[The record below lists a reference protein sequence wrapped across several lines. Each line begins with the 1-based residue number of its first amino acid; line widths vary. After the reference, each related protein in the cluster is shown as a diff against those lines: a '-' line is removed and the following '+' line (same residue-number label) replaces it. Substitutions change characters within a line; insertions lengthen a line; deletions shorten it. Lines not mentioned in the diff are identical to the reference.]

1 LQLLTDRCLQVNDKT
16 GPFQQ
21 LPIFFFEDRAATGGK
36 QQILPGSQDFQHFAF
51 PFTETGFAFNIE
63 DQVDAG
69 ACLPFQ
75 VPVTIKEFHFQ
86 PFCNAL
92 PNGCFTGPHW
102 TNQVDVRARFIHGLP
117 VKHCRVHSGTTL
129 VNIAGF
135 FASLVAIFMIRFFVL
150 FTVLLVGLFTLEIL
164 QPAEEYVI
172 MPFTSFIADV
182 SVWILQIFD
191 DSVESYRNI
200 IRNSVT
206 GFGVRIERGC
216 NGVEALIILFAA
228 IFSFP
233 APFKNKIIGFVIGFF
248 AIQVL
253 NLVRIISLF
262 YLGQWNQVAFEWFH
276 LYLWQALIIL
286 DALVVWLIWLRTLPQ
301 AKLKR
306 QMEAES
312 AAE

>member
-1 LQLLTDRCLQVNDKT
+1 M
-16 GPFQQ
+16 
-21 LPIFFFEDRAATGGK
+21 
-36 QQILPGSQDFQHFAF
+36 HF
-51 PFTETGFAFNIE
+51 
-63 DQVDAG
+63 
-69 ACLPFQ
+69 
-75 VPVTIKEFHFQ
+75 
-86 PFCNAL
+86 
-92 PNGCFTGPHW
+92 
-102 TNQVDVRARFIHGLP
+102 
-117 VKHCRVHSGTTL
+117 GTTL

-135 FASLVAIFMIRFFVL
+135 FVCLVAIFMIRFFVL

-172 MPFTSFIADV
+172 LPFTSFIADV
-182 SVWILQIFD
+182 SVWILQFFD
-191 DSVESYRNI
+191 DNVEAYKNI
-200 IRNSVT
+200 IRDSVS

-253 NLVRIISLF
+253 NLIRIISLF

-306 QMEAES
+306 QIEAES

>member
-1 LQLLTDRCLQVNDKT
+1 MLEPGLITGHSGNIETCTPAQLSLTLPDSLQV
-16 GPFQQ
+16 
-21 LPIFFFEDRAATGGK
+21 I
-36 QQILPGSQDFQHFAF
+36 
-51 PFTETGFAFNIE
+51 
-63 DQVDAG
+63 
-69 ACLPFQ
+69 
-75 VPVTIKEFHFQ
+75 
-86 PFCNAL
+86 
-92 PNGCFTGPHW
+92 
-102 TNQVDVRARFIHGLP
+102 
-117 VKHCRVHSGTTL
+117 
-129 VNIAGF
+129 
-135 FASLVAIFMIRFFVL
+135 VAIFMIRFFIL

-172 MPFTSFIADV
+172 LPFTSFIADV

-191 DSVESYRNI
+191 DSVESYKNV

-216 NGVEALIILFAA
+216 NGVEAVIILFAA

-248 AIQVL
+248 AIQIL

-301 AKLKR
+301 AKLRR
-306 QMEAES
+306 QLDAES